1 MAKVVRTFYDKEQTK
16 LDEEYYEINGNKEGE
31 YKQYWDNG
39 QLCII
44 FNYIDD
50 KLNGKFKSYHT
61 NGQLGIICNYIDGK
75 INGEYK
81 IYNMNGE
88 FKICNYVDDFEEY

>member
-1 MAKVVRTFYDKEQTK
+1 MAKVVRTYYDLEQTK
-16 LDEEYYEINGNKEGE
+16 LKEEYFEVNGKKEGMYKSYYFNGQLWIICNYIDGKINGE
-31 YKQYWDNG
+31 YK
-39 QLCII
+39 
-44 FNYIDD
+44 
-50 KLNGKFKSYHT
+50 SYFD